1 VKVRDE
7 SGREYVLMDDA
18 LVDVVFYFSIVLA
31 AVLTVLALLAAR
43 LP

>member
-7 SGREYVLMDDA
+7 NGKEYVLIDDA

-31 AVLTVLALLAAR
+31 AALTVLTLLAAG